1 MTHHVCKLSFH
12 RNVHR
17 LGLAVC
23 LAALMILVLP
33 DISAPAAASPPQNP
47 NSGREQV
54 TANMEKAL
62 QSITGSENSE
72 GTHEPGVDGQTSQ
85 TASSGKKN
93 RALAQANFEQAKHD
107 AMQLS
112 GLAQALQLSSANP
125 TATFCRSMSS
135 TRRPRSKSW
144 RKKLREPPR
153 GSSTLG

>member
-112 GLAQALQLSSANP
+112 GLAQALQLELSQSNGNVLSLDVIDKAAKIEKLAKKIKG
-125 TATFCRSMSS
+125 TAKGF
-135 TRRPRSKSW
+135 
-144 RKKLREPPR
+144 
-153 GSSTLG
+153 